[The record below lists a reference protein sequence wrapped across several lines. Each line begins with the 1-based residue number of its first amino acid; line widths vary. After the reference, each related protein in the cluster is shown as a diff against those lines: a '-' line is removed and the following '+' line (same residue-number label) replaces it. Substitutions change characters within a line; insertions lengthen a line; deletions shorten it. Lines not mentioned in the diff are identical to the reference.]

1 MKKNLP
7 ENTIPKFLL
16 QVIKPYKWW
25 YLLMLQAP
33 FSNAA
38 YPLIYNY
45 AIKLLIDL
53 FTQNAQITA
62 AMAFWPVFLFIFANV
77 LLETSWRIH
86 NFAVWRSMPHI
97 IQDLMNKVYDYVSN
111 HSYQFFQNNLTGS
124 IISKV
129 KGINDGY
136 KAIHNAL
143 EFQVSKPVL
152 VTIFTGAGLAFTNL
166 KLFFIVVAFALIQG
180 FAATFWGKKL
190 NIIENAKEDSW
201 HKIIGQISDNIT
213 NIFTIF
219 SYAKKK
225 KEAQEISD
233 IYDKVHKPLMLKWHR
248 VDFWMSCILAAIYWI
263 FMASLFIYMIHL
275 RNSGA
280 IGVGDIAFIMS
291 LTYIFTDSMWQSI
304 NAIKDFSQTIAAFKS
319 SFSIMQIPQEII
331 DKPNASELKIS
342 KGEIVL
348 RDVSFGYDKEGLH
361 TLKNLNLHIKSG
373 EKIGLVGYSG
383 AGKSTLISLLLKN
396 FKLDKGDILIDNQ
409 SIYDV
414 SSDSLR
420 SQIALIPQDTMLFHR
435 SIGENIA
442 YAKEGAT
449 QDEIKEAAKKA
460 HIHEFIESLPQTYET
475 LVGERGIKLSGGQR
489 QRIAIARAILKNAPI
504 LILDEATSSLDS
516 STENH
521 IQESLNLLID
531 DKSSLAKKTVIAIA
545 HRLST
550 LKHMDR
556 IIVLENGKIIE
567 SGTHEEL
574 LKNKSCYQ
582 KMWVMQAGGF
592 LPESLEAKI

>member
-475 LVGERGIKLSGGQR
+475 LVGERGIKLSNGQK